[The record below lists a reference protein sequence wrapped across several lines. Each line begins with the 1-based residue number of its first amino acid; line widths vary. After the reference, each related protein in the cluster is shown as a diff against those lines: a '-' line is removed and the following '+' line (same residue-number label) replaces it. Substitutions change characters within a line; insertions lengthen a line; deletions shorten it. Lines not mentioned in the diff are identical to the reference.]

1 LTALLLSDDLFWTS
15 KIVETARALG
25 RTIVRARSA
34 AELSALVREH
44 APAVLIVDL
53 ATRELDVG
61 AVVADVR
68 AVAPAVRCFAFGRHT
83 DEAGLA
89 RARAAG
95 CEPVLARSALQA
107 RLPEVLGEWLGK
119 PV

>member
-1 LTALLLSDDLFWTS
+1 VNLLFSDDLFWSS

-25 RTIVRARSA
+25 QEVLRARSLD
-34 AELSALVREH
+34 ELETLAQKH
-44 APAVLIVDL
+44 APGCVILDL
-53 ATRELDVG
+53 CTRQIDAAATIAR
-61 AVVADVR
+61 VR
-68 AVAPAVRCFAFGRHT
+68 AVAPGARFRGFGRHT
-83 DEAGLA
+83 DEEGLA

-107 RLPEVLGEWLGK
+107 RLPEYLGEWLGK